1 VGQLHFDVRKRTL
14 TIMSS
19 RKTRNCEIQVDPVTR
34 DHVFFYDSSSC
45 LFVMLDGRR
54 YPRADPQHLHRLLTW
69 GVDTDPLLTKTSS
82 VPPKPHSPHY
92 HKDETATYYKAQLM
106 HFGLKPFKTKPA
118 AKKALLAA
126 FGDGHD
132 LKVPERLG
140 KMEEELKNLWDAES
154 EKVWIR
160 YEQKEKVRRK
170 KRETRLAEL
179 RRRHEAVLAEF
190 DEQNIPLEAVPSRK
204 RKATNDGDMGEKI
217 ARSSGSDMKV
227 LWIHF
232 LSLTVPLIARYSS
245 FLLSM
250 SRENMLSMRH
260 ISRKNGPTTPLA
272 VSISRS
278 LPPAV
283 PVDIFGAASSLA
295 SSRASSA
302 AARLR
307 RPLVRRSRSSGEDMS
322 RVRARWNMAQRT
334 RGRSLSLSTAR
345 FVVLWK
351 GVS

>member
-1 VGQLHFDVRKRTL
+1 
-14 TIMSS
+14 MSS
-19 RKTRNCEIQVDPVTR
+19 RNNCEIQVDPVTR
-34 DHVFFYDSSSC
+34 DHVFFYDSSG
-45 LFVMLDGRR
+45 LFVMLGGCC
-54 YPRADPQHLHRLLTW
+54 YPRANPRHLHRLLTW
-69 GVDTDPLLTKTSS
+69 GDPLLTKTS
-82 VPPKPHSPHY
+82 VPRKWPSSHW
-92 HKDETATYYKAQLM
+92 HKDEAVTYYKAQLM

-140 KMEEELKNLWDAES
+140 KLEDELKSLWNAES
-154 EKVWIR
+154 EKVRIR
-160 YEQKEKVRRK
+160 CEQKEKVRGKMRE
-170 KRETRLAEL
+170 KRLVEL

-190 DEQNIPLEAVPSRK
+190 DEENIPREAVPSRK
-204 RKATNDGDMGEKI
+204 RNATNDGGIEGEM
-217 ARSSGSDMKV
+217 ARVSGTNKKV

-232 LSLTVPLIARYSS
+232 ISLTVPLITRYSS

-272 VSISRS
+272 VSTSRS
-278 LPPAV
+278 LLPAV

-307 RPLVRRSRSSGEDMS
+307 RPLVRRSHSSGEVMS
-322 RVRARWNMAQRT
+322 RVRARRNMAQRT
-334 RGRSLSLSTAR
+334 RGRSLSLPTAR